1 MDGSASSTNKAS
13 QIRARAHIGG
23 GASFKSAFTLRER
36 VGTHCRTLSKG
47 RPSLSRSPS
56 CMSDVMDVVKNSLC
70 GGNRPTEIGAR
81 LSVEASAVSFELEYS
96 DIQAI
101 RVERP
106 VPTCYG
112 TVSHSSIRTN
122 SL

>member
-70 GGNRPTEIGAR
+70 GGNRPTEIGASLHLVVVAG
-81 LSVEASAVSFELEYS
+81 LSAEPSVAVARQG
-96 DIQAI
+96 I
-101 RVERP
+101 
-106 VPTCYG
+106 
-112 TVSHSSIRTN
+112 
-122 SL
+122 